1 LGFLL
6 IGGRER
12 VEGRRAYSH
21 DLRGSLRWLATGRSL
36 DRLRSW
42 LPTDIPD
49 IHERVGQGI
58 PSPRYNNTTQIHDV
72 VFPSRDGHF
81 LVSVSVSGFGLVIV
95 VRGTGFSHWVF
106 STGTICI
113 FSVVALIILGSHCL
127 VLFYNSRV
135 WPTLR
140 CYPALSYEEI
150 ALDLRFEYAPRISF
164 LTSEV

>member
-1 LGFLL
+1 
-6 IGGRER
+6 
-12 VEGRRAYSH
+12 
-21 DLRGSLRWLATGRSL
+21 L

-58 PSPRYNNTTQIHDV
+58 PSPRYNNTTQRYVEERRGCGGGQPTIHDV